1 MYTDESPKE
10 GSARFASAGGGEQEL
25 WHRASLEPSVGND
38 VWRVFIMA
46 ERDFMPSERLM
57 K

>member
-1 MYTDESPKE
+1 MYTDGSPKE
-10 GSARFASAGGGEQEL
+10 GSARLPAESREL
-25 WHRASLEPSVGND
+25 SHRASLEPSVGND
-38 VWRVFIMA
+38 VWRVFIMV